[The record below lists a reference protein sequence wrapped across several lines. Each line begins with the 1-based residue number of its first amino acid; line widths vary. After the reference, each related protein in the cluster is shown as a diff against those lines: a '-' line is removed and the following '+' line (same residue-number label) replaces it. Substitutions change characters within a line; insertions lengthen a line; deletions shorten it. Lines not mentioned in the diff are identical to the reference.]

1 MAGVRRAGHIQRRK
15 SVRERRRDYE
25 LMYIISPLQANEEGV
40 NVVNERI
47 RQAIESNGGTMG
59 DTVHS
64 APWGRRK
71 LAYPIR
77 AYAGGEASRRSF
89 SEGYYVL
96 VHFSISA
103 AKLAEVERTLKFTDA
118 VLRHLVTVV
127 EKKNVGIM
135 PQLSDDDAADIDDE
149 DEELV
154 EEGDD

>member
-1 MAGVRRAGHIQRRK
+1 
-15 SVRERRRDYE
+15 
-25 LMYIISPLQANEEGV
+25 MYIISPLHANEEGV
-40 NVVNERI
+40 NAVNERV
-47 RQAIESNGGTMG
+47 RQTIENNGGTVEEI
-59 DTVHS
+59 VHT

-96 VHFSISA
+96 IHFSISA
-103 AKLAEVERTLKFTDA
+103 AKLLEVERILKFTDA

-127 EKKNVGIM
+127 EKKNIGII
-135 PQLSDDDAADIDDE
+135 PPLSDEDAVDIDDE

-154 EEGDD
+154 EEGDE

>member
-1 MAGVRRAGHIQRRK
+1 M
-15 SVRERRRDYE
+15 RERRRDYE

-40 NVVNERI
+40 NAVNERV
-47 RQAIESNGGTMG
+47 RQTIENNGGAMSEV
-59 DTVHS
+59 VHT

-96 VHFSISA
+96 VHFSINA
-103 AKLAEVERTLKFTDA
+103 AKLVELERTLKFTDA

-127 EKKNVGIM
+127 EKKNAGII
-135 PQLSDDDAADIDDE
+135 PQLSDEDVVDVDDE